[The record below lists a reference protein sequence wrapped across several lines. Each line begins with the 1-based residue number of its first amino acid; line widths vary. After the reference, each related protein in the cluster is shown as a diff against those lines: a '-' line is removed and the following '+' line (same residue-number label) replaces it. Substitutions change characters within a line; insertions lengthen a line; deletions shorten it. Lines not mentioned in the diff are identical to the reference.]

1 MTEMT
6 KTATLPV
13 GINTFM
19 QKVTSEAP
27 EIFDSLDSLKVA
39 STTLLPPFKRKMT
52 AEEDEILP

>member
-1 MTEMT
+1 
-6 KTATLPV
+6 
-13 GINTFM
+13 M